1 MAFFHLVSLGCAKNL
16 VDSEVILG
24 SMTSGGWLL
33 VDDPENADLLIINT
47 CGFIQ
52 AAVEEAISEIF
63 ELIKIK
69 EKSPDKRLVV
79 VGCLVQRY
87 KEKLL
92 EDLPEVDLFVG
103 TEGVGEIAALIEM
116 FEKSGIKQRLFLPD
130 LYLMTHETPRVISTP
145 PFRTWL
151 KITEGCNNRCS
162 YCMIPMIRGE
172 LRSRPVDD
180 LVQEARK
187 LEGLGAKEL
196 SLIAQDST
204 AYGRDLAKKTN
215 LEKLVQQLLEQT
227 TIPWLRLMYL
237 YPTGVTDELL
247 RLMAMNE
254 RVVPYLDIPMQHVN
268 DVILRAMN
276 RRYSR
281 DDLFEIVER
290 IRSRVPDIAIRTT
303 FLVGFPG
310 ESEKAFME
318 IEEFLRKMRI
328 DHVGVFS
335 YANEE
340 GALSERFAN
349 QVPEKDEREK
359 ERISL
364 GGSGGNFR
372 LKFRK
377 NILAGLSQF

>member
-1 MAFFHLVSLGCAKNL
+1 
-16 VDSEVILG
+16 
-24 SMTSGGWLL
+24 
-33 VDDPENADLLIINT
+33 
-47 CGFIQ
+47 
-52 AAVEEAISEIF
+52 
-63 ELIKIK
+63 
-69 EKSPDKRLVV
+69 
-79 VGCLVQRY
+79 
-87 KEKLL
+87 
-92 EDLPEVDLFVG
+92 
-103 TEGVGEIAALIEM
+103 
-116 FEKSGIKQRLFLPD
+116 
-130 LYLMTHETPRVISTP
+130 
-145 PFRTWL
+145 
-151 KITEGCNNRCS
+151 
-162 YCMIPMIRGE
+162 MIPMIRGE
-172 LRSRPVDD
+172 LRSRSVDD

-281 DDLFEIVER
+281 DDLFQIVER

-310 ESEKAFME
+310 ESEKAFW
-318 IEEFLRKMRI
+318 
-328 DHVGVFS
+328 
-335 YANEE
+335 
-340 GALSERFAN
+340 
-349 QVPEKDEREK
+349 
-359 ERISL
+359 
-364 GGSGGNFR
+364 R
-372 LKFRK
+372 LKSFY
-377 NILAGLSQF
+377 